1 MRKSFLNQAHHRS
14 GYNRV
19 DSGLHPIM
27 EDKTEVAAF
36 DEEYEDD
43 AGMEAESTFDYTQQ
57 YRCRRMP

>member
-1 MRKSFLNQAHHRS
+1 MRKSFLNQAHRS
-14 GYNRV
+14 GYYRV

-27 EDKTEVAAF
+27 EDKTDLAAF

-43 AGMEAESTFDYTQQ
+43 AGVEAESTFSQQ